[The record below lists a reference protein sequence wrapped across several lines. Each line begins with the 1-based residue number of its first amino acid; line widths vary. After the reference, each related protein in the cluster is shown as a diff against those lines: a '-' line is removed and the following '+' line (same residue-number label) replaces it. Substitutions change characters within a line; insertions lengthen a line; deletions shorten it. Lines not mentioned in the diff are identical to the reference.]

1 MSTMQQAAERF
12 MLGVKPGQGWEA
24 WQPFCHPDATF
35 RKLGTSSVGMEVHDS
50 LREFAEST
58 KALVALFPDL
68 REELRSL
75 AIDEAR
81 QIAIAYLVIKGT
93 HTGEGGPVPPTGKA
107 FEVDAVYVMSFD
119 GDRLRHL
126 TMVMNDLVV
135 DKQLGWA

>member
-1 MSTMQQAAERF
+1 
-12 MLGVKPGQGWEA
+12 
-24 WQPFCHPDATF
+24 
-35 RKLGTSSVGMEVHDS
+35 MEVHDS
-50 LREFAEST
+50 LRAFAESN

-107 FEVDAVYVMSFD
+107 FEVDAVRQPASARKVRSAASVASCSVSSSNRGTGMVSAPTPSRSRSTKARR
-119 GDRLRHL
+119 DRTLATSRRRSCPS
-126 TMVMNDLVV
+126 
-135 DKQLGWA
+135 G